1 MEVIKAG
8 QGRPMQASNFSLE
21 GTKNTANTNT
31 ESLEANY
38 NVKTELDEDSLKK
51 AVEKLNSF
59 LADNDTYAEYQVH
72 DKFNNAIMIT
82 IRDSKTKEV
91 IKEVPP
97 KKILDMVAK
106 MCEMVGLLMDKK
118 A

>member
-1 MEVIKAG
+1 MEVIKTG
-8 QGRPMQASNFSLE
+8 QGRPMQTPSLSVE
-21 GTKNTANTNT
+21 GPKNTINLNEELI
-31 ESLEANY
+31 ES
-38 NVKTELDEDSLKK
+38 NVNGKTELDEDSLKK

-59 LADNDTYAEYQVH
+59 LSDNNTYAEYKAH

-106 MCEMVGLLMDKK
+106 MCEMVGILIDKK